1 MLEASDAENLLDK
14 FEDASNQA
22 NDLKMNESSN
32 DSEPRSPGRLKF
44 SKSSQ
49 DPQKKSQ
56 IIAAVQNHFSIS
68 SSNDTTPNTIDTNS
82 IGKRP
87 PRIGTYTSINKI
99 KCQSKCSELFQTH
112 ILFSMHI
119 IFITSFSSKP
129 KNKRCSSSRNY

>member
-1 MLEASDAENLLDK
+1 MLEATDAENLLDK

-22 NDLKMNESSN
+22 MNESSN

-68 SSNDTTPNTIDTNS
+68 SSNDTTPNIVDTNS

-99 KCQSKCSELFQTH
+99 KCQSKCSYSRYIYCFQ
-112 ILFSMHI
+112 
-119 IFITSFSSKP
+119 
-129 KNKRCSSSRNY
+129 CV

>member
-87 PRIGTYTSINKI
+87 PRIGTYTSINKT
-99 KCQSKCSELFQTH
+99 KCQSKFSYIYCFQC
-112 ILFSMHI
+112 I
-119 IFITSFSSKP
+119 
-129 KNKRCSSSRNY
+129 

>member
-99 KCQSKCSELFQTH
+99 KCQSKCSELDTYTVFNAYNIHYFFQ
-112 ILFSMHI
+112 FQA
-119 IFITSFSSKP
+119 KE
-129 KNKRCSSSRNY
+129 